1 MKQYISLMKLR
12 VVELLLV
19 TTVPAL
25 FLATN
30 GIPDLSL
37 TFWSL
42 LGGTLAAGG
51 ANAFNMV
58 IESDTDKLMK
68 RTANR
73 PISTGQISKRN
84 ALLFSSIISLLS
96 LVIFYIFT
104 TELATVL
111 TALAII
117 FYVFGYTIALKRH
130 TSQNIVWGGIAG
142 CMPVLI
148 GQAAVTNSLTATSWL
163 FFLLIFFWT
172 PPHFWALAV
181 RYKDD
186 YAAAGIPML
195 PVVAPIRSVI
205 NQMWFHSLAMVIVS
219 LLSLVVFYIFT
230 TELATLLTALA
241 ITFYVFGYTIALK
254 RHTSQ
259 NIVWGGIAGCMPV
272 LIGQAAVTN
281 SLTAT
286 SWLFFL
292 LIFFWTPPHFWAL
305 AVRYKDDYAAAG
317 IPMLPVVAP
326 IRSVITQMWFHS
338 LAMVVVSLLVIRSAG
353 LSNWLFVITL
363 LLIAGWKRQL
373 IKLTKQPSE
382 VNAGKLFQASI
393 IFLSI
398 YSFLLVL
405 GVLLK

>member
-1 MKQYISLMKLR
+1 MNKYILLMKLR

-25 FLATN
+25 FLASN
-30 GIPDLSL
+30 GIPSVSI

-42 LGGTLAAGG
+42 IGGTLAAGG

-58 IESDTDKLMK
+58 IESKSDQLMK

-73 PISTGQISKRN
+73 PIATGEISKLN
-84 ALLFSSIISLLS
+84 GLLFAFLISILS

-104 TELATVL
+104 TVLATLL
-111 TALAII
+111 TATAII
-117 FYVFGYTIALKRH
+117 FYVIGYTMMLKNR

-148 GQAAVTNSLTATSWL
+148 GQSAVTNTLTPTSWL

-186 YAAAGIPML
+186 YTAASIPML
-195 PVVAPIRSVI
+195 PVVAPMKSVI
-205 NQMWFHSLAMVIVS
+205 NQMWLHSTLMAVISV
-219 LLSLVVFYIFT
+219 LVITTAKLPIWTLVLSV
-230 TELATLLTALA
+230 
-241 ITFYVFGYTIALK
+241 
-254 RHTSQ
+254 
-259 NIVWGGIAGCMPV
+259 
-272 LIGQAAVTN
+272 
-281 SLTAT
+281 
-286 SWLFFL
+286 L
-292 LIFFWTPPHFWAL
+292 LI
-305 AVRYKDDYAAAG
+305 
-317 IPMLPVVAP
+317 I
-326 IRSVITQMWFHS
+326 
-338 LAMVVVSLLVIRSAG
+338 
-353 LSNWLFVITL
+353 
-363 LLIAGWKRQL
+363 GWKIQL
-373 IKLTKQPSE
+373 IKLTKEPTE

-398 YSFLLVL
+398 YSFLLVI

>member
-1 MKQYISLMKLR
+1 MNKYILLMKLR

-25 FLATN
+25 FLASN
-30 GIPDLSL
+30 GIPSVSI

-58 IESDTDKLMK
+58 IESKSDQLMK

-73 PISTGQISKRN
+73 PIATGEISKLN
-84 ALLFSSIISLLS
+84 GLLFAFLISILS

-104 TELATVL
+104 TILATL
-111 TALAII
+111 LAATAII
-117 FYVFGYTIALKRH
+117 FYVIGYTLMLKNR

-148 GQAAVTNSLTATSWL
+148 GQSAVTNTLTLTSWL

-186 YAAAGIPML
+186 YTAASIPML
-195 PVVAPIRSVI
+195 PVVAPMKSVI
-205 NQMWFHSLAMVIVS
+205 NQMWLHSTLMAVISV
-219 LLSLVVFYIFT
+219 LVITTAKLPIWTLVLSV
-230 TELATLLTALA
+230 
-241 ITFYVFGYTIALK
+241 
-254 RHTSQ
+254 
-259 NIVWGGIAGCMPV
+259 
-272 LIGQAAVTN
+272 
-281 SLTAT
+281 
-286 SWLFFL
+286 L
-292 LIFFWTPPHFWAL
+292 LI
-305 AVRYKDDYAAAG
+305 
-317 IPMLPVVAP
+317 I
-326 IRSVITQMWFHS
+326 
-338 LAMVVVSLLVIRSAG
+338 
-353 LSNWLFVITL
+353 
-363 LLIAGWKRQL
+363 GWKIQL
-373 IKLTKQPSE
+373 IKLTKEPTE

-398 YSFLLVL
+398 YSFLLVI